1 MLTPSLKGCYIPGAL
16 LTCNPLDT
24 LFKIGLQ
31 GSLHDDGPGWCDER
45 QPSSCNH
52 IIMIATLLPTW
63 RCDYKTFGLIFKS
76 NQCFVNESSSR
87 NKVAVGELVSG
98 ITYSWYLFSDLVTS
112 DPRNEFSTGIMIT
125 RLVDSYLWRTS
136 SISRVTWN
144 ILTVH
149 KIPATNVMWTGSWNS
164 SWALR
169 SVGRSRTISTSQ
181 LFTLHVA
188 GIILWTVGL
197 VSSFNLLFLVH
208 G

>member
-1 MLTPSLKGCYIPGAL
+1 
-16 LTCNPLDT
+16 
-24 LFKIGLQ
+24 
-31 GSLHDDGPGWCDER
+31 
-45 QPSSCNH
+45 
-52 IIMIATLLPTW
+52 MIATLLPTW

-197 VSSFNLLFLVH
+197 VEWGRAGAAALSALPIPQPSINRWCDV
-208 G
+208 GVSARPT

>member
-1 MLTPSLKGCYIPGAL
+1 
-16 LTCNPLDT
+16 
-24 LFKIGLQ
+24 
-31 GSLHDDGPGWCDER
+31 
-45 QPSSCNH
+45 
-52 IIMIATLLPTW
+52 MIATLLLTW

-197 VSSFNLLFLVH
+197 VSSFNRAIQCFFGYLLNKLPFNI